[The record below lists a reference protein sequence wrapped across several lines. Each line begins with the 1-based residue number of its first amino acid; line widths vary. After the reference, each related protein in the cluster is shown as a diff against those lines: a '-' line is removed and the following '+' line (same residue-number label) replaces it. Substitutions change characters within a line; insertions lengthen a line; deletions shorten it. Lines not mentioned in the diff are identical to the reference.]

1 MKPEHAAHHRRHLGI
16 DAWKGLF
23 KDMPRQEK
31 VRPIR
36 IMVFQLLEGG
46 NDIDYSVVV
55 QSGKL
60 ESDLLTLFMISR

>member
-1 MKPEHAAHHRRHLGI
+1 MSHQKKI
-16 DAWKGLF
+16 
-23 KDMPRQEK
+23 
-31 VRPIR
+31 RPIR

-60 ESDLLTLFMISR
+60 EGDLLTLFMISR